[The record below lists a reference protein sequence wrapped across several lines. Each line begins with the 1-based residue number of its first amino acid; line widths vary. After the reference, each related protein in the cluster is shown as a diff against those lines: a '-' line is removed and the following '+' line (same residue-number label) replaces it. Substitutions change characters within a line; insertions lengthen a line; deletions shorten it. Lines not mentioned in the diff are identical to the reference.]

1 MSVDVSDKYG
11 FGVSRLAAG
20 LSVLMITQKGVAKRA
35 IPDWLKG
42 EPEYIRTT
50 FLALIVEVVELVQ
63 LFNWKQWKDPHVFD
77 EHHLDR
83 MANEFADMLAF
94 LGYIIL
100 FLDDLGVSPAD
111 LAEAYEEKTIIN
123 HARLAGDIEGY
134 GVNKTKEI

>member
-1 MSVDVSDKYG
+1 MSVDIQNKYG
-11 FGVSRLAAG
+11 FGTSRLAAG
-20 LSVLMITQKGVAKRA
+20 LNVLMTTQKGVAKKA
-35 IPDWLKG
+35 IPAWLEG
-42 EPEYIRTT
+42 GPEYLRTT
-50 FLALIVEVVELVQ
+50 FLALIVEVAELVQ
-63 LFNWKQWKDPHVFD
+63 LFNWKQWKDSHVFD

-111 LAEAYEEKTIIN
+111 LAEAYEEKTILN

-134 GVNKTKEI
+134 GVNKTKEV